1 MTVFQNLI
9 NQMKPFEYYQK
20 AFKHNENIYTT
31 PKYLFKAA
39 LIGSEIGKYKSSIN
53 FLNRIKED
61 YPDSYESSLVEVQ
74 LGRIE
79 NLNN

>member
-1 MTVFQNLI
+1 MCI
-9 NQMKPFEYYQK
+9 RDR
-20 AFKHNENIYTT
+20 
-31 PKYLFKAA
+31 YLFKAA